1 METQPLVYTDFHA
14 HLDDPLFEPNCFPL
28 IDQCVREG
36 IDRIVTVANP
46 NEIGSIQTTAEM
58 LRHSSHVL
66 AVVGAHPH
74 QADSYSAEIE
84 TRILKFLET
93 QTAIGVGE
101 VGLDFHY
108 QFADRKNQIN
118 VFQRQIAIAKEAGLP
133 LVIHS
138 REAEFEILQ
147 ILNREKCTVPVIFHC
162 YTGGIREAEEMIK
175 KGFFISISGI
185 ITFKNAN
192 HLREVVRRIP
202 LANLFTE
209 TDSPYLA
216 PEPFRGKPNS
226 PLLVRNV
233 AEKIA
238 EIKNVPLSELTQAV
252 GQNLRSLFIKGTGDF
267 SRFPS

>member
-1 METQPLVYTDFHA
+1 METQPPVFTDFHA
-14 HLDDPLFEPNCFPL
+14 HLDDPLFEPNRFPL

-46 NEIGSIQTTAEM
+46 NETGSFQTTAEM
-58 LRHSSHVL
+58 LHYSAHVL

-84 TRILKFLET
+84 NRILKFLENRT
-93 QTAIGVGE
+93 VIGVGE

-108 QFADRKNQIN
+108 QFADRQNQIN

-138 REAEFEILQ
+138 REAESEILE

-162 YTGGIREAEEMIK
+162 YTGGIREAEEMTK

-185 ITFKNAN
+185 VTFKNAN
-192 HLREVVRRIP
+192 RLREVVQRIP

-216 PEPFRGKPNS
+216 PEPYRGKPNS

-238 EIKNVPLSELTQAV
+238 AIKNIPLNELTQAV
-252 GQNLRSLFIKGTGDF
+252 ERNLQSLL
-267 SRFPS
+267 

>member
-1 METQPLVYTDFHA
+1 METQPLAFTDFHA
-14 HLDDPLFEPNCFPL
+14 HLDDPLFEPNRFRL
-28 IDQCVREG
+28 IDQFVREG

-46 NEIGSIQTTAEM
+46 NETDSIRKTAEM
-58 LRHSSHVL
+58 LRCSSHVL

-84 TRILKFLET
+84 NRILKFLEN
-93 QTAIGVGE
+93 QNAIGVGE

-108 QFADRKNQIN
+108 QLADRQNQID
-118 VFQRQIAIAKEAGLP
+118 VFRRQIAIANEAGLP
-133 LVIHS
+133 LVVHS
-138 REAEFEILQ
+138 REAEIEILE
-147 ILNREKCTVPVIFHC
+147 ILNREKCAVPVIFHC
-162 YTGGIREAEEMIK
+162 YTGGIGEAEEMTK
-175 KGFFISISGI
+175 RGYFLSISGI
-185 ITFKNAN
+185 VTFKNAIQ
-192 HLREVVRRIP
+192 LREVVRRIP

-238 EIKNVPLSELTQAV
+238 EIKDIPLRDLTQAV
-252 GQNLRSLFIKGTGDF
+252 AQNLQSLL
-267 SRFPS
+267 